1 MGLDEHRQAIRAI
14 VEDPTLTYRQRIQ
27 ALALAA
33 EDVLEPPRVS
43 AACTEALDKGLICDL
58 AEGHAP
64 HRPRYTLPDYERA
77 LSRGSEFLE
86 LAPPRSFDDATTFL
100 LALYG
105 NVPSITGYPVWFG
118 DLDALL
124 EPFADELDDD
134 ELHARLRRFWILLDR
149 LFPDAFAHANLGP
162 ADGRVARAALAVH
175 RAARQVV
182 PNLTLRVDPA
192 VTPDSLLL
200 DAMETVVAV
209 AQPHLVNHPM
219 MVGDLGPRYGVV
231 SCYNSLPVGGGSH
244 TLVRLDLKEAARRHQ
259 GPASSFVIDTLP
271 GAIELTAELM
281 EARIRYLVER
291 SGFFEHSWLVA
302 EGLLSLDR
310 FTAMFGLVG
319 LAECVEHL
327 LALDGREGRY
337 GHDAE
342 ADGLAHEIVRAAAAL
357 VEARPMPYCEATGGH
372 ALLHSQAG
380 LEADVD
386 VTPGTRVSAG
396 AEPGLYRH
404 LQAVAPNHRWFPSGV
419 SDIVRLDETVAD
431 NVQAAVDIAK
441 GALALGMRDVT
452 FEVAN
457 GEFVR
462 ITGYLARRADLQ
474 RVGTGDGVRHAS
486 TVLGAGSFANAHLD
500 DRRPQRVRSPERDAR
515 PRR

>member
-1 MGLDEHRQAIRAI
+1 MALEERRHATRTII
-14 VEDPTLTYRQRIQ
+14 EDPTLTYRQRVQ
-27 ALALAA
+27 ALAAAA
-33 EDVLEPPRVS
+33 EDLLDPPPVGEEC
-43 AACTEALDKGLICDL
+43 AAALDKGLICDM

-64 HRPRYTLPDYERA
+64 YRPRYTLPDYARA
-77 LSRGSEFLE
+77 LAQGSEFLE
-86 LAPPRSFDDATTFL
+86 LPPPTSFDEATTFL

-118 DLDALL
+118 DLDQLL
-124 EPFADELDDD
+124 EPFATELDDA
-134 ELHARLRRFWILLDR
+134 ELQARLHHFWVLLDR

-162 ADGRVARAALAVH
+162 SDGRVTRAALAVQ
-175 RAARQVV
+175 RAVRQVV
-182 PNLTLRVDPA
+182 PNLTLKVDPSL
-192 VTPDSLLL
+192 TPDSLLVE
-200 DAMETVVAV
+200 AMRTVVAV

-219 MVGDLGPRYGVV
+219 MVTDLGERYGVV
-231 SCYNSLPVGGGSH
+231 SCYNSLPVGGGAH
-244 TLVRLDLKEAARRHQ
+244 TLVRLNLKEAARLHA
-259 GPASSFVIDTLP
+259 GTPAAFLSVTLP
-271 GAIELTAELM
+271 RAVELTAELM
-281 EARIRYLVER
+281 EARIRHLVER
-291 SGFFEHSWLVA
+291 SRFFEHSWLVA
-302 EGLLSLDR
+302 EGLLARDR

-327 LALDGREGRY
+327 LALDGRDSRY
-337 GHDAE
+337 GHDDA
-342 ADGLAHEIVRAAAAL
+342 ADALAHQIVQRAAEL
-357 VEARPMPYCEATGGH
+357 VTARAMPYCEATGGH

-380 LEADVD
+380 LDVD
-386 VTPGTRVSAG
+386 VDLTPGTRVAAG

-462 ITGYLARRADLQ
+462 ITGYLVRRRDLAVAAAGQ
-474 RVGTGDGVRHAS
+474 GVRHAS
-486 TVLGAGSFANAHLD
+486 TVLGAGSFTNAHLD
-500 DRRPQRVRSPERDAR
+500 RRTPQRVRSPERDAR

>member
-1 MGLDEHRQAIRAI
+1 MSLYETRHAIRTI
-14 VEDPTLTYRQRIQ
+14 IEDPTLTYRQRVQ
-27 ALALAA
+27 ALAAAA
-33 EDVLEPPRVS
+33 EDLVEPPLVS
-43 AACTEALDKGLICDL
+43 DECAAALEKGLICDL

-64 HRPRYTLPDYERA
+64 YRPRYTLPDYARA
-77 LSRGSEFLE
+77 IAQGSDFLE
-86 LAPPRSFDDATTFL
+86 LAPPTTFDEATTFL

-118 DLDALL
+118 ELDRLL
-124 EPFADELDDD
+124 EPFASELDDA
-134 ELHARLRRFWILLDR
+134 ELQTRLRHFWVLLDR

-162 ADGRVARAALAVH
+162 TDGRVARAALAVQ
-175 RAARQVV
+175 RTVRQVV
-182 PNLTLRVDPA
+182 PNLTLKVDPSR
-192 VTPDSLLL
+192 TPDSLLV
-200 DAMETVVAV
+200 DAMRTVVAV

-219 MVGDLGPRYGVV
+219 MVSDLGERYGVV
-231 SCYNSLPVGGGSH
+231 SCYNSLLVGGGAH
-244 TLVRLDLKEAARRHQ
+244 TLVRLNLKEAALRHA
-259 GPASSFVIDTLP
+259 GSTAGFLSATLP
-271 GAIELTAELM
+271 RAVELTAELI
-281 EARIRYLVER
+281 EARIGHLVER
-291 SGFFEHSWLVA
+291 SRFFEHSWLVA

-310 FTAMFGLVG
+310 FTAMFGVVG

-327 LALDGREGRY
+327 LELDGHVGRY

-342 ADGLAHEIVRAAAAL
+342 ADALAHQIVRTTAELVAARTL
-357 VEARPMPYCEATGGH
+357 PYCDATGGH

-380 LEADVD
+380 LDVD
-386 VTPGTRVSAG
+386 VALTPGTRVAAG

-419 SDIVRLDETVAD
+419 SDIVRLDETVGD

-441 GALALGMRDVT
+441 GALAMGMRDVT

-462 ITGYLARRADLQ
+462 ITGYLVRRRDLD
-474 RVGTGDGVRHAS
+474 RVAANQGVRHSS
-486 TVLGAGSFANAHLD
+486 TVLGAGSLANAHLD
-500 DRRPQRVRSPERDAR
+500 RRTPQRVRSPERDAS